1 LIVDD
6 RCWWLLLLR
15 RDNYGLGRGLSGLWC
30 LLLKFKICKQLPIKE
45 HRLVIIIIALVFELQ
60 VVALPVKV
68 GWVHQ

>member
-1 LIVDD
+1 
-6 RCWWLLLLR
+6 
-15 RDNYGLGRGLSGLWC
+15 

-68 GWVHQ
+68 GWVHQWGVAVLA